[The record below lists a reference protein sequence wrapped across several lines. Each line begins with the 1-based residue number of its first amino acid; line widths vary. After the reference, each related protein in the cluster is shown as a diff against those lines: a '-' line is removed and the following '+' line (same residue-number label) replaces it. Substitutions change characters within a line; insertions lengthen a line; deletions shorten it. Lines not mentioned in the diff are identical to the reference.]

1 MSKMNMRSLFQINFC
16 LTCKISLVFLEGQ
29 IIQTDSTNILIRHLQ
44 LNKQKSEAKDSGSR
58 TPGETTRGKR

>member
-1 MSKMNMRSLFQINFC
+1 
-16 LTCKISLVFLEGQ
+16 LTCKISLLFLEGQ